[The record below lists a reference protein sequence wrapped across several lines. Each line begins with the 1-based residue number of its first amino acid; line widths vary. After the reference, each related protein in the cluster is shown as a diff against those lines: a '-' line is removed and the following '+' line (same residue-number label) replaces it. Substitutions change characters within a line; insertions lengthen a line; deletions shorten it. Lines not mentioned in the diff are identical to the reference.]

1 MSGDRLLG
9 SYLLRVSVRGGSRSI
24 ALHSVLTGDAELFDD
39 FASLAAHLD
48 RATARST
55 GHTLSTEREDPG
67 ETRS

>member
-9 SYLLRVSVRGGSRSI
+9 SYLLRVSVRGGVRSI
-24 ALHSVLTGDAELFDD
+24 ALHSVLTGVAERFDD

-48 RATARST
+48 RATSRSAGAAPPT
-55 GHTLSTEREDPG
+55 ASEGPG